1 MEYTNTY
8 FHYSKTGSTELV
20 YDGTYKTRLEA
31 EKAYKKFANKVKG
44 VTLHIHNVTQV
55 FPWMGEEIKFNKTRY
70 HVGGEDKKI
79 RYIYTIEEVPTT

>member
-8 FHYSKTGSTELV
+8 SKVSSNEVV

-44 VTLHIHNVTQV
+44 VTLNIYNMTQV

-70 HVGGEDKKI
+70 AVGGEDKKI